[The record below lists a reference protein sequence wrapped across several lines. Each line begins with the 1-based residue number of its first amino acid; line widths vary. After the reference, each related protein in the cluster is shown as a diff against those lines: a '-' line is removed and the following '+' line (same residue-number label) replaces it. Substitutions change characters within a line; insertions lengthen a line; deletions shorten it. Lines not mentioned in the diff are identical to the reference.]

1 VNTMSSD
8 LEDVEPVAEQVIEE
22 EIEEVVP
29 IRGIGTLV
37 FGKWDAA
44 EVLCH
49 DQGLAPYINLTT
61 VGVPHSGGRHAN
73 AWFGKQRLSLI
84 ERCINGL
91 MRSGKYTG
99 KKMAAT
105 KAFRQSLERIH
116 EIKKENPLQVLVDAI
131 CHAAPMEEVTRIRF
145 GAVSQPKA
153 VDTSPSRRLDLA
165 VRNLTKG
172 SSQGTFKSK
181 KSLTE
186 CIITEILRA
195 SEGDVASFAVAKRE
209 EVERIAASAR

>member
-1 VNTMSSD
+1 
-8 LEDVEPVAEQVIEE
+8 
-22 EIEEVVP
+22 
-29 IRGIGTLV
+29 
-37 FGKWDAA
+37 
-44 EVLCH
+44 
-49 DQGLAPYINLTT
+49 
-61 VGVPHSGGRHAN
+61 
-73 AWFGKQRLSLI
+73 
-84 ERCINGL
+84 
-91 MRSGKYTG
+91 
-99 KKMAAT
+99 MAAT